1 MNSLYFSLVIM
12 QNQTL
17 GLSLRLQLATMTSL
31 TVEWKFDSNFSC
43 SNQSKLTISY
53 TKLRSCLDRYS
64 ASKNS
69 STFDIYCKKEQTL
82 NVSRIIEDDTTSFT
96 VNGLLPNGTYKL
108 EVNIESLVCKE
119 KVSNGSI
126 ILDTLSIGK
135 YKRML

>member
-17 GLSLRLQLATMTSL
+17 GLSLRLQLATITSL

-53 TKLRSCLDRYS
+53 TKLRSCLGRYS
-64 ASKNS
+64 TSKNS
-69 STFDIYCKKEQTL
+69 STVDMYCKKEQTL
-82 NVSRIIEDDTTSFT
+82 NISRTVEDNTTSFT
-96 VNGLLPNGTYKL
+96 VNGLLPNSTYKL
-108 EVNIESLVCKE
+108 KVNIESVVCKE

-126 ILDTLSIGK
+126 ILDTLSLGK
-135 YKRML
+135 